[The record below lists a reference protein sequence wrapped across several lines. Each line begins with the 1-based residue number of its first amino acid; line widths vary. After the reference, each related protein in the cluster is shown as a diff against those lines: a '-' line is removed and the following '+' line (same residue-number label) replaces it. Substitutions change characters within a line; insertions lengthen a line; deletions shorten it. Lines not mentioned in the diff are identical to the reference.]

1 MKTDTDWNITIKP
14 DGEILAL
21 SVDYTGEIPNVKAY
35 TALLDALGKWAKKN
49 SVKELRVIPIPKMM
63 SIG

>member
-14 DGEILAL
+14 NGKILAL
-21 SVDYTGEIPNVKAY
+21 SVDYVGEIPNVKAY

-49 SVKELRVIPIPKMM
+49 SAKELRVMGIPKMM
-63 SIG
+63 SVG

>member
-49 SVKELRVIPIPKMM
+49 SVKELRVMSHPKIMFV
-63 SIG
+63 G